1 MGERSV
7 CGPAEK
13 GSGEAAHGPPGDF
26 LPVKVRE
33 ALALT
38 THSPQSM
45 PVYIGLALASTLRL
59 TPPLL
64 CY

>member
-1 MGERSV
+1 MGGTCV

-13 GSGEAAHGPPGDF
+13 GSGEAAHGSPEDF
-26 LPVKVRE
+26 LPGKVRE

-45 PVYIGLALASTLRL
+45 PVYVGPASASTLRL
-59 TPPLL
+59 IPP
-64 CY
+64 

>member
-1 MGERSV
+1 MGERCV

-26 LPVKVRE
+26 LPGKVRE

-45 PVYIGLALASTLRL
+45 P
-59 TPPLL
+59 
-64 CY
+64 CM